1 MHSGRVDALE
11 RICCQLR
18 LLAPCMDVI
27 SVPLHLPVETNPVC
41 LLVSGHLSGLI
52 NSGHLSLG
60 SLSDGPLV
68 PFIDVFVRGQSTC
81 ERVKC
86 PVIGPSRA
94 YDPSALNF
102 DFLFF

>member
-60 SLSDGPLV
+60 NLSDGPLV
-68 PFIDVFVRGQSTC
+68 PFIDVFVLGQSTC

-94 YDPSALNF
+94 YGPSALKF
-102 DFLFF
+102 